1 MLQLV
6 VFAQFSFTGK
16 YFDAE
21 ITFVDVVVSAGD
33 RLLLVYLGMPQ
44 HVPLEG
50 EGLVAVFTLVGSFRF
65 VSGFMLF
72 EVAWVL
78 ESSVAGPTLVRF
90 VLAVGPHVTSQG

>member
-1 MLQLV
+1 ML
-6 VFAQFSFTGK
+6 AEFSFTGK
-16 YFDAE
+16 YFDAQ

-72 EVAWVL
+72 EVARVL
-78 ESSVAGPTLVRF
+78 ESSVAGPTLVRL
-90 VLAVGPHVTSQG
+90 VLAMGPHVTSQG